1 MCRVG
6 QYRSSAVNEI
16 REISVGVSIAGPVVV
31 TVVIV
36 DDQGAV
42 SFVEKRMDIE
52 LAKSLQ
58 RKLDNAIVQAEGI
71 TDQLNKPKS
80 DAASVEQQSQR
91 AENIGDEL
99 RDAIND
105 LGQSAML
112 RDKRPIESDI
122 HFMGAIRRL
131 RNLREKQFPMSIGG
145 LCYEANDTL
154 EVADKLHRTL
164 TGGN

>member
-1 MCRVG
+1 
-6 QYRSSAVNEI
+6 VNEI

-80 DAASVEQQSQR
+80 DAASVEQQSQPVT
-91 AENIGDEL
+91 AIGDEL
-99 RDAIND
+99 LAVIND
-105 LGQSAML
+105 LGKHAVFRTQEKMKA
-112 RDKRPIESDI
+112 EI
-122 HFMGAIRRL
+122 HFLGAIRRL
-131 RNLREKQFPMSIGG
+131 RDLRETHFPHSAFGV
-145 LCYEANDTL
+145 CQEARDVL
-154 EVADKLHRTL
+154 ECADNFHRTIA
-164 TGGN
+164 GRN